1 MVRYIEVMFRGHGHS
16 INLQVHVQ
24 ASYYCMFIY
33 IVVMSSVFINVM
45 SRNILAMSRDLGHV
59 VTDNTGTMSTS
70 HEHANISNIRL
81 CPGIVL

>member
-1 MVRYIEVMFRGHGHS
+1 MVRYIEVMFRGLGHS

-24 ASYYCMFIY
+24 ASYYGMFRY
-33 IVVMSSVFINVM
+33 IVVMSSVFVYVM
-45 SRNILAMSRDLGHV
+45 SRNILAMSRGLGHV
-59 VTDNTGTMSTS
+59 VIDNTGTMSSS